1 MNRMNSTAKLTLAT
15 IAGISLVMSM
25 TPMPFFQA
33 AYANRT
39 GTEGCTPG
47 YWKNHP
53 EEWDEASEAIHVLV
67 DGDDKYLTTDT
78 LVRDAFDVDFLDNYN
93 SYDSLTLLQ
102 ALNLNGG
109 GLDALL
115 RAGVAALL
123 NSGETPDGEPVID
136 YSLTDDQVY
145 DRVRDGL
152 DPQYVE
158 NLLEFD
164 DENDTETKKNFL
176 DAANNGAG
184 GCPLN

>member
-1 MNRMNSTAKLTLAT
+1 MKTFAFSNKKIGMTALA
-15 IAGISLVMSM
+15 ASVLVIGLAVL
-25 TPMPFFQA
+25 PFQG

-47 YWKNHP
+47 YWKNHI
-53 EEWDEASEAIHVLV
+53 EAWENGITVIV
-67 DGDDKYLTTDT
+67 DGNTKTLYPDT
-78 LVRDAFDVDFLDNYN
+78 LVKDAFDVEFDGAYSSYN
-93 SYDSLTLLQ
+93 SLTLLQ
-102 ALNLNGG
+102 ALELGGG

-123 NSGETPDGEPVID
+123 NSSEVPSPIID

-152 DPQYVE
+152 DPKYVVD
-158 NLLEFD
+158 LSISHD
-164 DENDTETKKNFL
+164 NDTEAKKDLL

>member
-1 MNRMNSTAKLTLAT
+1 MKRFNFSSKVGMGALA
-15 IAGISLVMSM
+15 ASVLVLGLVA
-25 TPMPFFQA
+25 MPFQG

-47 YWKNHP
+47 YWKNHI
-53 EEWDEASEAIHVLV
+53 EAWENGITVIVGGNEKL
-67 DGDDKYLTTDT
+67 LTPDT
-78 LVRDAFDVDFLDNYN
+78 LVKDAFDVTFDGIYASYN
-93 SYDSLTLLQ
+93 TMTLEQ
-102 ALNLNGG
+102 ALNLGGG

-123 NSGETPDGEPVID
+123 NSSEVPSAIID

-152 DPQYVE
+152 DPKYVVD
-158 NLLEFD
+158 LAISHD
-164 DENDTETKKNFL
+164 NDTEEKKDIL